1 MRRGRIT
8 SKEGNTNNVGT
19 WICHLRIAEKLL
31 PHFPELD
38 KVTFT
43 FGSLAP
49 DSGIPNE
56 TWTEFDPPKE
66 VTHFLHKGEGE
77 DMIRDLVY
85 YREYLSNLD
94 PGGDIQK
101 YSFRFGYFTHL
112 ICDIL
117 WMKYLGSTT
126 KTAFR
131 ELIAEDEMKAWG
143 LIKDDWY
150 GLDQLYNRVHPE
162 GLFWQIIHK
171 TPSPPSYLPFINE
184 NALHHQYNHIRKF
197 YGEPDPEF
205 FIERKYPYLN
215 EATMTRIVEDTVRA
229 TLFAIEKI
237 KASELD
243 GLQSTSE
250 ILPAEF
256 MQPREMPLGDF

>member
-1 MRRGRIT
+1 M
-8 SKEGNTNNVGT
+8 GT

-43 FGSLAP
+43 FGNLAP

-66 VTHFLHKGEGE
+66 VTHFLQKGEGE

-85 YREYLSNLD
+85 YREYLADLNPKD
-94 PGGDIQK
+94 DIQK

-117 WMKYLGSTT
+117 WMKYLNSTT
-126 KTAFR
+126 KKAFQKLF
-131 ELIAEDEMKAWG
+131 EEDHLKAVG
-143 LIKDDWY
+143 MIKDDWY
-150 GLDQLYNRVHPE
+150 GLDQLYNRIHPG
-162 GLFWQIIHK
+162 GLFWQVIHK
-171 TPSPPSYLPFINE
+171 TPYPASYLPFIKE
-184 NALHHQYNHIRKF
+184 KALYQQYDHIRKF

-205 FIERKYPYLN
+205 FIKRKYPYLN
-215 EATMTRIVEDTVRA
+215 EATMSRIVGDTVTA
-229 TLFAIEKI
+229 TLFIVEQLKQIEF
-237 KASELD
+237 D
-243 GLQSTSE
+243 HLQSTAE
-250 ILPAEF
+250 ILPLEL
-256 MQPREMPLGDF
+256 MRPYEMPLGDI

>member
-1 MRRGRIT
+1 M
-8 SKEGNTNNVGT
+8 GT

-38 KVTFT
+38 KTAFA
-43 FGSLAP
+43 FGNLAP

-77 DMIRDLVY
+77 DMIRDLIY
-85 YREYLSNLD
+85 YREYLVNIHPQD
-94 PGGDIQK
+94 DIEK

-117 WMKYLGSTT
+117 WMKYLGPTT
-126 KTAFR
+126 KTAFK
-131 ELIAEDEMKAWG
+131 EMIEADKLKAWDT
-143 LIKDDWY
+143 IKDDWY

-162 GLFWQIIHK
+162 NLFWQIIHK
-171 TPSPPSYLPFINE
+171 SPNPPSHLPFVNE
-184 NALHHQYNHIRKF
+184 KALHQQLAHIRNF
-197 YGEPDPEF
+197 YGNPHPDF

-215 EATMTRIVEDTVRA
+215 EATMSRIVDDTLQA
-229 TLFAIEKI
+229 TLYAVN
-237 KASELD
+237 ELHRND
-243 GLQSTSE
+243 NLQTHQSTAD
-250 ILPAEF
+250 ILPAA
-256 MQPREMPLGDF
+256 MMLPYPMPLGDM